1 MTPNFVNIA
10 KPTVGKQSFLKPIFT
25 FFIAGALMSTF
36 TNVQAQRGH
45 DDRYERGRDGDYRY
59 DKKDRDN
66 RGNDRRDD
74 NRRNDN
80 RRDDN
85 RRDEYRRDDR
95 RGPDRVV
102 VVDRTRPNWQYANI
116 PSRNAHYN
124 ALPTGH
130 LSINFGGIRFAYH
143 QGVFYKPY
151 NSEYVVCQA
160 PVGIRVNVLPRDCRR
175 VVIRNV
181 DYYYYNGTYYRPY
194 GNEYATVAPPIG
206 ALVESI
212 PGGYEKL
219 MINGETYY
227 VVDGIQYRA
236 VLNRGE
242 IWYEVIKIM

>member
-10 KPTVGKQSFLKPIFT
+10 KPTVGKQSFLKPILT
-25 FFIAGALMSTF
+25 FVLTGALMSTL
-36 TNVQAQRGH
+36 TTAQAQRGH
-45 DDRYERGRDGDYRY
+45 EDRRDSDYRY

-95 RGPDRVV
+95 NNNRRPDKVV
-102 VVDRTRPNWQYANI
+102 VVDRSRPNWQYANI

-143 QGVFYKPY
+143 QGIFYKPY
-151 NSEYVVCQA
+151 NSEYIVCQA
-160 PVGIRVNVLPRDCRR
+160 PVGIRVNVLPRESRR
-175 VVIRNV
+175 VIISNV

-194 GNEYATVAPPIG
+194 GNEYATVAPPLG

>member
-10 KPTVGKQSFLKPIFT
+10 NPTVGKQSFLKPIFT
-25 FFIAGALMSTF
+25 FVLAGALMSTF

-45 DDRYERGRDGDYRY
+45 DDRYERGREGEYRY

-74 NRRNDN
+74 YSRRN
-80 RRDDN
+80 DN

-160 PVGIRVNVLPRDCRR
+160 PVGIRVNMLPRDCRR

-194 GNEYATVAPPIG
+194 GNEYATVAPPLG

>member
-1 MTPNFVNIA
+1 MTPNFVKIV
-10 KPTVGKQSFLKPIFT
+10 KPTVGKQSILKPILT
-25 FFIAGALMSTF
+25 FVLTGALMSTLA
-36 TNVQAQRGH
+36 TAQAQRGH
-45 DDRYERGRDGDYRY
+45 EDRRDSDYRY

-80 RRDDN
+80 RRDEY

-102 VVDRTRPNWQYANI
+102 VVDRARPNWQYANI

-160 PVGIRVNVLPRDCRR
+160 PVGIRVNVLPRDYRR

>member
-10 KPTVGKQSFLKPIFT
+10 KPTVGKQSFLKPILT
-25 FFIAGALMSTF
+25 FVLTGALISTL
-36 TNVQAQRGH
+36 TSTQAQRGH
-45 DDRYERGRDGDYRY
+45 EDRRDSDYRY

-80 RRDDN
+80 RRD
-85 RRDEYRRDDR
+85 EYRRDDR

-102 VVDRTRPNWQYANI
+102 VVDRARPNWQYANI

-160 PVGIRVNVLPRDCRR
+160 PVGIRVNVLPRDYRR

>member
-10 KPTVGKQSFLKPIFT
+10 KPTVGKQSFLKPILT
-25 FFIAGALMSTF
+25 FVLTGALISTL
-36 TNVQAQRGH
+36 TSAQAQRGH
-45 DDRYERGRDGDYRY
+45 EDRRDSDYRY

-80 RRDDN
+80 RRD
-85 RRDEYRRDDR
+85 EYRRDDR

-102 VVDRTRPNWQYANI
+102 VVDRARPNWQYANI

-160 PVGIRVNVLPRDCRR
+160 PVGIRVNVLPRDYRR